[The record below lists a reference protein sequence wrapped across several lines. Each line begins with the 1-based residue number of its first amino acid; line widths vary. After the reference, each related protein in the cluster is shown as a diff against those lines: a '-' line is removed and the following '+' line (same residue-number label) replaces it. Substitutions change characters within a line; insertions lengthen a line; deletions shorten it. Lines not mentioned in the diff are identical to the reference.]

1 VRLVPTN
8 KTVRRALAEVPDVGA
23 ADVAGAPLDFGVPA
37 ATNEPFAWFDALD
50 LCSPVHALVAATKIA
65 APIRSRRPATR
76 FPIIWPIML
85 VARDLSK
92 EYRSGENR
100 LAVLRDV
107 SFSIPQG
114 AFVAIVGPSGSGKTT
129 LLGLLAGLDTPT
141 RGRVILDDADLT
153 GMDEDQR
160 AQLRGQKV
168 GFVFQSFQLI
178 STLTAVE
185 NVQVPLELRGD
196 RGAADRAR
204 DLLTRVGLGDRLDHF
219 PTQLSGG
226 EQQRV
231 AIARAFANSPR
242 ILFADEPTGN
252 LDSDTG
258 AHIVELLEALNRESK
273 TTIIL
278 VTHDHALAGHAQRII
293 RLSDGR
299 VVSDTSTE
307 RAA

>member
-1 VRLVPTN
+1 
-8 KTVRRALAEVPDVGA
+8 
-23 ADVAGAPLDFGVPA
+23 
-37 ATNEPFAWFDALD
+37 
-50 LCSPVHALVAATKIA
+50 
-65 APIRSRRPATR
+65 
-76 FPIIWPIML
+76 ML
-85 VARDLSK
+85 IARDLSK
-92 EYRSGENR
+92 EYRSGEQR

-107 SFSIPQG
+107 SFTLPQG

-141 RGRVILDDADLT
+141 RGQVLLDDADMT
-153 GMDEDQR
+153 AMSEDER
-160 AQLRGQKV
+160 ARLRGQKV

-185 NVQVPLELRGD
+185 NVQVPLELRGET
-196 RGAADRAR
+196 GAAARAR
-204 DLLTRVGLGDRLDHF
+204 ELLGRVGLGDRLDHF
-219 PTQLSGG
+219 PSQLSGG

-231 AIARAFANSPR
+231 AIARAFANAPR

-258 AHIVELLEALNRESK
+258 GRIVELLEALNRESGS
-273 TTIIL
+273 TIVL
-278 VTHDHALAGHAQRII
+278 VTHDAGLAARAQRII

-299 VVSDTSTE
+299 VVSDTESE

>member
-1 VRLVPTN
+1 
-8 KTVRRALAEVPDVGA
+8 
-23 ADVAGAPLDFGVPA
+23 
-37 ATNEPFAWFDALD
+37 
-50 LCSPVHALVAATKIA
+50 
-65 APIRSRRPATR
+65 
-76 FPIIWPIML
+76 M
-85 VARDLSK
+85 
-92 EYRSGENR
+92 
-100 LAVLRDV
+100 LRDV

-141 RGRVILDDADLT
+141 HGQVLLDGADLT
-153 GMDEDQR
+153 AMNEDDR
-160 AQLRGQKV
+160 ARLRGEKV

-178 STLTAVE
+178 STLTALE
-185 NVQVPLELRGD
+185 NVQVPLELRGES
-196 RGAADRAR
+196 GAAERAR
-204 DLLTRVGLGDRLDHF
+204 DLLRRVGLGDRLDHF

-231 AIARAFANSPR
+231 AIARAFANAPR
-242 ILFADEPTGN
+242 IMFADEPTGN

-258 AHIVELLEALNRESK
+258 ARIVELLEALNRESK

-278 VTHDHALAGHAQRII
+278 VTHDLALASRTQRVI

-299 VVSDTSTE
+299 VISDTETE